1 MPSDRSK
8 IAPPEQQVA
17 APDHAGAV
25 KQLFADHNRT
35 LLLFLRARLRNDAE
49 ARDIAQ
55 EAYVKLLQLDDV
67 KAVSF
72 LRAYLF
78 RIAANLAIDR
88 LRSRSYRETEH
99 PAELF
104 EAVAD
109 ERGPERIAIAAEDL
123 EIVRQV
129 VLELPEKCRQAFV
142 WHVFGGQKTKDIAA
156 RLQMSDRMIRVYV
169 AQALA
174 LCRHHIESRSGAP
187 PAGPR

>member
-1 MPSDRSK
+1 
-8 IAPPEQQVA
+8 V
-17 APDHAGAV
+17 
-25 KQLFADHNRT
+25 
-35 LLLFLRARLRNDAE
+35 
-49 ARDIAQ
+49 AQ

-78 RIAANLAIDR
+78 RIAANLAVDR

-99 PAELF
+99 PVEFFDAL
-104 EAVAD
+104 AD

-142 WHVFGGQKTKDIAA
+142 WHVFGGQKTQDIAA
-156 RLQMSDRMIRVYV
+156 RLHMSDRMIRIYV

-174 LCRHHIESRSGAP
+174 MCRHRIELYGGAP
-187 PAGPR
+187 NTGPR